1 VSAEPVAVRL
11 ELPERA
17 TAGSPIAGR
26 LELTNTGDEP
36 FTGASPL
43 SAAALNLVVFD
54 RLWDP
59 VQPDAVGKV
68 HVGQGRIELEPGGT
82 QTFELQDLAYVSGT
96 AGMAYT
102 LVPGVYFVLAV
113 YHPGSDPL
121 PERSGYATAVSSN
134 VARVEVHAS

>member
-1 VSAEPVAVRL
+1 VSGEPVAVRL

-17 TAGSPIAGR
+17 TGGSPIAGR
-26 LELTNTGDEP
+26 IEVTNTGDDA

-54 RLWDP
+54 RLWDL

-68 HVGQGRIELEPGGT
+68 NVGHGWIELDPGET
-82 QTFELQDLAYVSGT
+82 QAFELHDLAYASGT
-96 AGMAYT
+96 AGMAYS
-102 LVPGVYFVLAV
+102 LGPGVYFVLAV

-121 PERSGYATAVSSN
+121 PERSGYTTAVSSN
-134 VARVEVHAS
+134 VARVEVSAT